1 MSSLLQSPEKFN
13 TAPTGRTVLITRR
26 RSPWSLLKLIVMIS
40 QLVGLLALVVYLPQ
54 AQQLRLGCAITPW
67 AKTCQK

>member
-1 MSSLLQSPEKFN
+1 MSSLLQSREKLK

-26 RSPWSLLKLIVMIS
+26 RSPAASIKAVLLIS

-54 AQQLRLGCAITPW
+54 AQQGRLICAVTPW
-67 AKTCQK
+67 AKACQK